1 MSDAQ
6 RSPILEVDGVSA
18 GYGHVTVLQDVHITV
33 AFGELVAIVGAN
45 GAGKSTLLKVV
56 AGLLRPRSGTIR
68 FAGADIASLP
78 TDRRVAAGIALVP
91 EGRHLFG
98 PLSVAENLDL
108 GAYARR
114 RLGAEVLAES
124 RAEVLELF
132 PRLAERMNQP
142 ASTLSGGEQQML
154 AIGRALMSSPRLL
167 LLDEP
172 SLGLAPR
179 LVSEIFAAADSLRKR
194 GMTVVLIEQDARLAL
209 SRADRGYVMR
219 TGRVALEGSAS
230 DLLADDDVRLIYL
243 GQWHG
248 KEA

>member
-1 MSDAQ
+1 
-6 RSPILEVDGVSA
+6 
-18 GYGHVTVLQDVHITV
+18 
-33 AFGELVAIVGAN
+33 
-45 GAGKSTLLKVV
+45 
-56 AGLLRPRSGTIR
+56 
-68 FAGADIASLP
+68 
-78 TDRRVAAGIALVP
+78 
-91 EGRHLFG
+91 
-98 PLSVAENLDL
+98 
-108 GAYARR
+108 
-114 RLGAEVLAES
+114 
-124 RAEVLELF
+124 
-132 PRLAERMNQP
+132 
-142 ASTLSGGEQQML
+142 ML